1 MFMLANLRF
10 PASLPPCPDGIVGY
24 MRKQAGPSAKDLQ
37 TLESVKKFLAS
48 TEHGVIGRLIS
59 LSLPLS
65 LSLSL
70 FLSPPHSFSLSHS
83 LFSHTQTLHT
93 FTHAHSHMLMF
104 TKWAHTLA
112 SQ

>member
-10 PASLPPCPDGIVGY
+10 PACFSPCPDGIVGY

-59 LSLPLS
+59 LSLFVS
-65 LSLSL
+65 LS
-70 FLSPPHSFSLSHS
+70 PS